1 MTGIRT
7 ETGWR
12 LANEF
17 QPVYWIKRRDRD
29 RYTTTTFEAREIGN
43 GEVEITVEVRP
54 DNRRGIRRVK
64 LRLTP
69 DEVASLIQ
77 LASGRYHQSD
87 NSLAS
92 PEDSD
97 KTVVQG

>member
-43 GEVEITVEVRP
+43 GEVEITMEVLP
-54 DNRRGIRRVK
+54 DSRHGIRRVN

-69 DEVASLIQ
+69 GEVDALVR
-77 LASGRYHQSD
+77 LATGKV
-87 NSLAS
+87 S
-92 PEDSD
+92 PE
-97 KTVVQG
+97 

>member
-1 MTGIRT
+1 VTGTRT

-17 QPVYWIKRRDRD
+17 QPVYWIKRRDRE

-43 GEVEITVEVRP
+43 GEVEITMEVVR
-54 DNRRGIRRVK
+54 DNRHGTRRVK

-69 DEVASLIQ
+69 EEVVSLVR
-77 LASGRYHQSD
+77 LATGPVSQ
-87 NSLAS
+87 
-92 PEDSD
+92 P
-97 KTVVQG
+97 